1 MAWKNSL
8 KYEVF
13 DVSYIKGLFHGMPTI
28 IHFLIKYVLGHEA
41 TFSITKQLNLLALSV
56 PEHFILNGLMFSI
69 YLTLWQ
75 AQI

>member
-1 MAWKNSL
+1 
-8 KYEVF
+8 
-13 DVSYIKGLFHGMPTI
+13 MPI
-28 IHFLIKYVLGHEA
+28 IINFLIKYVLGHEA